1 MRFDFDTPVAR
12 RGTDSAKWDIGENEL
27 PMWVADMDFKTAPC
41 VELAVMER
49 AAHGVFGYNIF
60 PDEAWRSAYADWWR
74 IRHGFD
80 MKKEWLA
87 FAMGVIPAVSAS
99 IRALSD
105 KGDRVVILTPGYS
118 SFFHIIENNRRVCA
132 EVPMLLGRDEHGLRY
147 DIDWDALEAALSD
160 PSAKLMIFCNP
171 QNPTGKIWE
180 RETMARIGEL
190 CKAYGVIVL
199 SDEIHSDIAAPG
211 KRVTPFAAVNGTNLA
226 LTATYLSPT
235 KAFNIMSLR
244 TAAVCAADPELRG
257 RITGSF
263 GDIAGTNVFSGPAA
277 VAAFSRE
284 GGAWL
289 DELNAYIRANKDR
302 TEDFLRSEIPE
313 LEAIPSEAT
322 YLMWIDTEKIAE
334 NSEDFQKKLR
344 ADTGLYVCPGVWYR
358 GDGLRFIRFNA
369 AAPRVM
375 LNDALERLKTG
386 VRLYKLKTGVR
397 MYREGK

>member
-1 MRFDFDTPVAR
+1 MRFDFDTPAVR

-49 AAHGVFGYNIF
+49 AAHGIFGYNTF
-60 PDEAWRSAYADWWR
+60 PTAAWQRAYTDWWR

-87 FAMGVIPAVSAS
+87 FVMGVIPAVSAS
-99 IRALSD
+99 IRALSE
-105 KGDRVVILTPGYS
+105 KGDKVVILTPNYS
-118 SFFHIIENNRRVCA
+118 SFFHLIEGNGRVSA
-132 EVPMLLGRDEHGLRY
+132 EVPMLLSRDENGLRY

-160 PSAKLMIFCNP
+160 PTSKLMIFCNP

-180 RETMARIGEL
+180 RETMAWIGEM
-190 CKAYGVIVL
+190 CRKYGVIVL

-211 KRVTPFAAVNGTNLA
+211 HKVTPFAAVNETNLA
-226 LTATYLSPT
+226 LTATYLAPT

-244 TAAVCAADPELRG
+244 TAAVCVADPDLRG
-257 RITGSF
+257 KITGSF
-263 GDIAGTNVFSGPAA
+263 GDIAGTNVFSAPAA
-277 VAAFSRE
+277 IAAFSEE

-302 TEDFLRSEIPE
+302 TAEFLKAELPE
-313 LEAIPSEAT
+313 LEAVGPSDAT
-322 YLMWIDTEKIAE
+322 YLMWIHTGKIAE

-358 GDGLRFIRFNA
+358 GDGEQFIRFNA
-369 AAPRVM
+369 AAPRV
-375 LNDALERLKTG
+375 LLDDALERLKTG
-386 VRLYKLKTGVR
+386 VRMYK
-397 MYREGK
+397 EGK